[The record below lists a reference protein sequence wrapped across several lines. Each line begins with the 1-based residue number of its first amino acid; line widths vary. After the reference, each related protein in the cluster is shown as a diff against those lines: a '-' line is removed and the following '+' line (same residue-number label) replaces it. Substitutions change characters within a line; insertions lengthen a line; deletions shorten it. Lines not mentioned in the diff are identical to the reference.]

1 MPYDVELPNG
11 DIIEVPD
18 NVSQAE
24 AKQRIYKAYPQ
35 FAPKQSTERT
45 FGEAITDP
53 LLGIA
58 KGVGA
63 MAQLPGQLYGLATG
77 DFDTAAMRGPER
89 FQEYAKSLQSEGLHV
104 REALRDKAISEA
116 EKQGIASAFYTAIVQ
131 TIKDPAL
138 VSTFITET
146 VPEMI
151 PMFLTG
157 GASKLLTTGASQVAK
172 YGAKEAAENA
182 ARVAARTA
190 IGTGAVQQGADIGT
204 DTYKE
209 ALDLARAQNPKM
221 SPQEIEDLA
230 LSKARASA
238 VESGLVSLLAQKLPG
253 SKAIE
258 RRMAGLPGEGR
269 IRSGLGEA
277 ASEMLEEGGGK
288 FASNVNLQQIDPE
301 RSLTTGVGSAA
312 GLGAIG
318 GGILGAAIGR
328 GAPVPELM
336 PGQNRGETLAQSAE
350 RLQREIRD
358 NEKLLQPT
366 AAEKAISAITQ
377 APIDPVIDPFLK
389 DLNANLALEGNLNA
403 GTTNAAPGGEG
414 ALLAGLPGAGGAA
427 AGVAATQPDGV
438 VLIGQD
444 VAGTAGGEGAP
455 PDSVEPVILQN
466 RNRATPASIAQM
478 QDISARP
485 DYTRLGFSRDI
496 TTGAPVVFGGNI
508 NPQQLGKV
516 DVVAAGNKKIPVQ
529 YAVMDVNNVIAS
541 NNADGSIVPEYSTA
555 VDKTRVVGGNA
566 RIAGLQNAYR
576 NNTAA
581 AYSTELLGDNLH
593 GISPDV
599 IKGIKNPVLVRVMPA
614 SEVTKNIG
622 DITNTTGTLDLST
635 VDQAKNDAKRVDVND
650 ISYNEDGDVTDYSV
664 MQFIRSMPANE
675 HGKLI
680 DDDGQP
686 TTIARARLHAAIFAQ
701 AYQNDKLLRLYSQAV
716 DPDAKNVLNALSQ
729 AAPQMARLEGAGA
742 LDFRNDVVAAA
753 EQVVTAKKAGIST
766 PDMVAQVTIGED
778 PNVHNILTGF
788 ANNIRSAKRMA
799 RILKEAANYAYHH
812 ANTEEQ
818 DMFGESIP
826 KPSKEDITQG
836 IKEGKEYPKLSRAQK
851 GQAELFK
858 SDAEKQQ
865 TEAKEKFK
873 QQAVA
878 QAPEVIAEKKEQ
890 FKNILTKILSNM
902 GLKDVAVKLMNEVE
916 SVEAEGSY
924 AENLIKIALDAASP
938 VRTLRHEAI
947 HALKELG
954 FFSDNQWNVLLKQ
967 AKDVWVDKYLKN
979 RDVGGGPLQEGKPSR
994 YDAYMKNPAFKA
1006 DPNAILEEAIAD
1018 AFGDFDATKSPPGM
1032 IQAIL
1037 KRMRDFF
1044 AGLKRALNG
1053 AGFYTSDQAIEQL
1066 FGKIERG
1073 ELKAGEAKAGG
1084 KKLSL
1089 RTEQGKPAAIG
1100 PKMDGKFLERIEN
1113 IRRQIGDAYVSGE
1126 ISFDEYQ
1133 QRFAK
1138 TNDDYVSALSLQKK
1152 FDESV
1157 GATSLEE
1164 VFPGFTY
1171 IPIGTKVLAV
1181 GRSGTEP
1188 ARGTV
1193 IDSVDLRIGPRAY
1206 KVPVV
1211 DFGDGKRRKIG
1222 LGDIKEVFLPRPAK
1236 LSRRAPNTKEFKQWF
1251 GDSKVVDENGE
1262 PLVVYHGTAQ
1272 SLIGGAFSSKHAKSE
1287 GLAFYFSHSPLMK
1300 NPAENANDYAK
1311 NRLGE
1316 EQQVM
1321 PVYLSIENP
1330 LVVGFTEPMP
1340 TGDAAIEKWLDRM
1353 GKFNRSIDMSK
1364 EQYFQKAIRE
1374 AKKSGHDGVIVR
1386 NIEDVANDVGK
1397 MFTEETDVYIAFKP
1411 NQIKS
1416 AIGNIGTYS
1425 KENPDIRYSLRITKD
1440 NQIPDLGKDVTV
1452 AKVGKYFDDE
1462 VKKAFGSALD
1472 YNDKVAF
1479 DRAVDTATQEVLQQI
1494 TQVRSGLDWYEED
1507 IKTAFKDTTKI
1518 IPRLKKPE
1526 SRILFTVMAGIMSPN
1541 TNARE
1546 NWYIAAKAFE
1556 HYVNTKEI
1564 PGINPEN
1571 GMLWMGGQ
1579 QSANKKLQL
1588 DFLNNMVKSLKEG
1601 PAIKWL
1607 MSDHTVKEINEYRQ
1621 KYGNI
1626 KSGIEGK
1633 ATDVK
1638 PGLYAFGP
1646 KVGPFVSNLNGIHDV
1661 TVDKWMTRTF
1671 NRYFGTMVNGEGKI
1685 IDAPTEPQRRAIK
1698 ELAIKVAQNV
1708 GIKPYQVQSVLW
1720 FYEQQLFTKL
1730 GAESP
1735 SYGFS
1740 DGGRRFLNERRGEG
1754 GTPGVPNAAAPNP
1767 RAKLSLRDKL
1777 GLYSELENK
1786 IGTVGPNQAPAAQW
1800 KTMIKGMVQKGVK
1813 PEEIEWSGVNDYLD
1827 LQEGKVSKAALLE
1840 YLKEGG
1846 VKVEETTLNAEEVE
1860 PLDFEK
1866 VRDFPDGFE
1875 EYYQANYERDYGQ
1888 SDTIGIALA
1897 DGGWWVYADGNEIKA
1912 NLETREQAE
1921 RVATAYVSFY
1931 RNKQEGEAKYNYG
1944 ELILPGGTNYRE
1956 VLLTLP
1962 LKPMTEA
1969 EARKIL
1975 KVKPDAVLSQ
1985 ADIAYAARKNVNE
1998 YKSRHWDQ
2006 SNVLAHI
2013 RINDRADT
2021 DGKKVLFVE
2030 EVQSDWGQQGKK
2042 EGFDSNIKP
2051 VSRKDFDDYVDKL
2064 SDDYKAYL
2072 VQSGKDRQG
2081 VERLVDHM
2089 SWPQMAQ
2096 ELGRADEYARMRAGR
2111 DMDMAGK
2118 TVIPVAPFVTKT
2130 EGWLNLALKRIMVI
2144 AAEGGYDKVA
2154 FINGK
2159 QSAKRYNLATYID
2172 TIDYEKDDQGT
2183 YEFVATDK
2191 EGKTVYE
2198 KEEVFLSEIE
2208 GLVGKDIAKKIE
2220 AGEGVT
2226 GKHGKYRDWHTL
2238 YNLDLEVGEGKG
2250 MKVFYDQIVPIALKK
2265 LLTKVG
2271 GKTLKTVKIAEE
2283 GALWQY
2289 EFGGEVE
2296 EFFDTKKEAQDA
2308 LRATAIDNIRE
2319 YQNIENPSQSEI
2331 DEVIENADG
2340 LVYQLGGFNQP
2351 GFDVTPEMK
2360 QKIETTG
2367 LPKFSLRNTF
2377 SAQINAAVDRTTT
2390 VREDE
2395 TWGDRYSKWIASETR
2410 EELRAALINRY
2421 NRLGAYDRRRADKMG
2436 GFGLL
2441 ADASAEA
2448 AAHMSDLGS
2457 SLTAAIFRPGGGA
2470 PVYKNGVTIVDNFG
2484 GTIKGPLEIFA
2495 PLEALSQGDKEIYRY
2510 YQFWAAVNM
2519 ATRIMP
2525 STANPKGTD
2534 ITFKQSDIGLA
2545 NQILARYPEFENIQ
2559 KEWIKY
2565 NDKLAE
2571 FLVDTGVISKDA
2583 KDEWV
2588 RYGDYIPFYRQVD
2601 DTETI
2606 GPKLLQAIAGVK
2618 PPKKRKGGTEAPLA
2632 DFLETIIRNTQSSV
2646 QMGLKNVAAQRAVL
2660 VAMDLNNAGQT
2671 DVIEPLNFVSDKPD
2685 CITILVNGQQKS
2697 FRSAD
2702 KLWIS
2707 SITSLNLPDVPFI
2720 GIFTAPANLLR
2731 TLVTKD
2737 PGFMLANMMR
2747 DSMQAMIASE
2757 LKTVNPATTLANF
2770 ASALAG
2776 RSPEFEAL
2784 MNAGVL
2790 GGHEYSKDIVHSGKA
2805 FAKDLRKAAGQKTTA
2820 ETLLSPVTGLWQA
2833 LEKGAT
2839 ASDSA
2844 TRQQIYKEVLE
2855 NTKSRAYPNGN
2866 LAEAIYRSMEVMN
2879 FNRKGNSAIIRIL
2892 TAAIPFLNARIQ
2904 GLDVLYRTGF
2914 GIGMDKKSAAAIQ
2927 KQFFIRGA
2935 TMFALSCM
2943 YWALTHDDDDYKKQE
2958 QETKDNYWL
2967 LPSLGIKIPIPFEI
2981 GILFKVIPE
2990 RIMAASFGT
2999 DTAGDFAKS
3008 MKRQLINTLDIN
3020 WGIPQTFK
3028 PALEAVTN
3036 HSFFTDRPIVGQGM
3050 EGVEP
3055 GYQAGPN
3062 TSKIAAEI
3070 GKAANLSPMKIDH
3083 LISGYTG
3090 TMGMYAF
3097 NLFDSIFKMNDD
3109 KTYASNRFE
3118 QTPVFKR
3125 FLIDPNARGTV
3136 TAYYETK
3143 NAADSVVRT
3152 AALMERTMNYQ
3163 EWGPYYK
3170 ENMRAIATHEYLL
3183 DLEKTMKSFR
3193 EMRGM
3198 IQANKSTPD
3207 EKRDALEN
3215 LTKAENKLT
3224 ANIQTIKKNI
3234 Q

>member
-1 MPYDVELPNG
+1 
-11 DIIEVPD
+11 
-18 NVSQAE
+18 
-24 AKQRIYKAYPQ
+24 
-35 FAPKQSTERT
+35 
-45 FGEAITDP
+45 
-53 LLGIA
+53 
-58 KGVGA
+58 
-63 MAQLPGQLYGLATG
+63 
-77 DFDTAAMRGPER
+77 
-89 FQEYAKSLQSEGLHV
+89 
-104 REALRDKAISEA
+104 
-116 EKQGIASAFYTAIVQ
+116 
-131 TIKDPAL
+131 
-138 VSTFITET
+138 
-146 VPEMI
+146 
-151 PMFLTG
+151 
-157 GASKLLTTGASQVAK
+157 
-172 YGAKEAAENA
+172 
-182 ARVAARTA
+182 
-190 IGTGAVQQGADIGT
+190 
-204 DTYKE
+204 
-209 ALDLARAQNPKM
+209 M

-238 VESGLVSLLAQKLPG
+238 VESGLVSLLSQKLPG

-318 GGILGAAIGR
+318 GGILGTAIGH

-366 AAEKAISAITQ
+366 TAEKAISAITQ

-389 DLNANLALEGNLNA
+389 NLNANLALEGNLNA

-414 ALLAGLPGAGGAA
+414 ALLAGLPGTGGTA

-444 VAGTAGGEGAP
+444 VAGTAGGEGTP

-516 DVVAAGNKKIPVQ
+516 DVVAAGDKKIPVQ

-836 IKEGKEYPKLSRAQK
+836 IKEGKEYPKLSRVQK

-858 SDAEKQQ
+858 SNAEKQQ

-873 QQAVA
+873 QKAVA

-994 YDAYMKNPAFKA
+994 YDAYMKDPAFKA

-1018 AFGDFDATKSPPGM
+1018 AFGDFDATKAPPGM

-1073 ELKAGEAKAGG
+1073 ELTPGKAQAGAE
-1084 KKLSL
+1084 KLSL
-1089 RTEQGKPAAIG
+1089 
-1100 PKMDGKFLERIEN
+1100 
-1113 IRRQIGDAYVSGE
+1113 
-1126 ISFDEYQ
+1126 
-1133 QRFAK
+1133 
-1138 TNDDYVSALSLQKK
+1138 
-1152 FDESV
+1152 
-1157 GATSLEE
+1157 
-1164 VFPGFTY
+1164 
-1171 IPIGTKVLAV
+1171 
-1181 GRSGTEP
+1181 
-1188 ARGTV
+1188 
-1193 IDSVDLRIGPRAY
+1193 
-1206 KVPVV
+1206 
-1211 DFGDGKRRKIG
+1211 
-1222 LGDIKEVFLPRPAK
+1222 
-1236 LSRRAPNTKEFKQWF
+1236 RAPNTKEFKQFFGDSKVVDENGEPLVVYHTGRFDANEIISGAEKNKREQSPLEGNHGIYFTTNPEYSVLYGGERLVGKEKTPSDVGVTMYPVYLNIKKPFVIKDQAQLTVLEKFKKLVLGSRKIPVNKTSIRPEFDSMFVTKEYKDELIKRGYDGIINKVYDEIVAFEPNQIKSAIGNIGTYNRENPDIRYSLRAPDTKEFKQFF

-1262 PLVVYHGTAQ
+1262 PLVVYHGTTKDFNEFVIAQ
-1272 SLIGGAFSSKHAKSE
+1272 KANRGNNPDG
-1287 GLAFYFSHSPLMK
+1287 FYFTPST
-1300 NPAENANDYAK
+1300 AEASDYAEYAAK
-1311 NRLGE
+1311 RSKGE
-1316 EQQVM
+1316 DNVSIM
-1321 PVYLSIENP
+1321 PVFLNIENP
-1330 LVVGFTEPMP
+1330 FVENSPVNKAMLNQF
-1340 TGDAAIEKWLDRM
+1340 EKELKKDNPNLNDSW
-1353 GKFNRSIDMSK
+1353 IK
-1364 EQYFQKAIRE
+1364 EKL
-1374 AKKSGHDGVIVR
+1374 G
-1386 NIEDVANDVGK
+1386 
-1397 MFTEETDVYIAFKP
+1397 AFKERSNRKTRWFP
-1411 NQIKS
+1411 EIFPSISFPTDAMTRVLEAGGYDGFKDGRHWIAINANQIKS
-1416 AIGNIGTYS
+1416 ATGNIGTYDR
-1425 KENPDIRYSLRITKD
+1425 KNPDIRYSLRITKD

-1479 DRAVDTATQEVLQQI
+1479 DRAVDTATQEVLQQM

-1526 SRILFTVMAGIMSPN
+1526 NRILFTVMAGIMSPN

-1571 GMLWMGGQ
+1571 GMLWMGGT

-1601 PAIKWL
+1601 PAIDWL

-1685 IDAPTEPQRRAIK
+1685 IDAPTEPQRRAVK

-1754 GTPGVPNAAAPNP
+1754 GTSGVPNAAAPNP

-1786 IGTVGPNQAPAAQW
+1786 IGAVGPNQAPAAQW
-1800 KTMIKGMVQKGVK
+1800 KAMIKGMVQKGVK

-1860 PLDFEK
+1860 PLDFEE
-1866 VRDFPDGFE
+1866 VRDVPDGFE
-1875 EYYQANYERDYGQ
+1875 KYYQANYERDYGQ

-1921 RVATAYVSFY
+1921 RAALAYVSFY
-1931 RNKQEGEAKYNYG
+1931 RNKQEGEAKYN
-1944 ELILPGGTNYRE
+1944 LFVLPGGTDYRE

-1962 LKPMTEA
+1962 VKKQPKVNLTNWRAKWFDESTGADYEGWNVIADMPNGKIFRSEIGTDSASNEA
-1969 EARKIL
+1969 EAIAQAKEVASRHSITDEEE
-1975 KVKPDAVLSQ
+1975 KV
-1985 ADIAYAARKNVNE
+1985 N
-1998 YKSRHWDQ
+1998 YKSSHWDQ
-2006 SNVLAHI
+2006 PNVLAHI
-2013 RINDRADT
+2013 RLNDRLDE
-2021 DGKKVLFVE
+2021 DNKKVLFVE
-2030 EVQSDWGQQGKK
+2030 EIQSDWGQEGKK
-2042 EGFDSNIKP
+2042 EGFKTSVNVQRKAVKAI
-2051 VSRKDFDDYVDKL
+2051 RKDGYWEIRDQNNSFITNVLDYDIPNFGGENEAINEGQRRL
-2064 SDDYKAYL
+2064 EESESQTYPD
-2072 VQSGKDRQG
+2072 
-2081 VERLVDHM
+2081 ERV
-2089 SWPQMAQ
+2089 PN
-2096 ELGRADEYARMRAGR
+2096 
-2111 DMDMAGK
+2111 
-2118 TVIPVAPFVTKT
+2118 APFVNKT

-2154 FINGK
+2154 FITGEQSHQRFPKKNDGTSTRGSFSAFYGEEDGSVVDDKGDQKFDKNGK
-2159 QSAKRYNLATYID
+2159 PA
-2172 TIDYEKDDQGT
+2172 
-2183 YEFVATDK
+2183 
-2191 EGKTVYE
+2191 
-2198 KEEVFLSEIE
+2198 
-2208 GLVGKDIAKKIE
+2208 
-2220 AGEGVT
+2220 
-2226 GKHGKYRDWHTL
+2226 
-2238 YNLDLEVGEGKG
+2238 
-2250 MKVFYDQIVPIALKK
+2250 VPMVQTALKD
-2265 LLTKVG
+2265 LLRKVDS
-2271 GKTLKTVKIAEE
+2271 KTLNTIEIKTENKP
-2283 GALWQY
+2283 WQY
-2289 EFGGEVE
+2289 TYGRDSKS
-2296 EFFDTKKEAQDA
+2296 FDTEKEAQDA
-2308 LRATAIDNIRE
+2308 LHEKAIFDLKE
-2319 YQNIENPSQSEI
+2319 YAEIKNPSESEI
-2331 DEVIENADG
+2331 NQMIAHNDG
-2340 LVYQLGGFNQP
+2340 AVSRVANLNQP
-2351 GFDVTPEMK
+2351 GFDVTAEMK
-2360 QKIETTG
+2360 QKVETTG

-2395 TWGDRYSKWIASETR
+2395 TWGDRYSKWIASDTR

-2470 PVYKNGVTIVDNFG
+2470 PVYKNGVTVVDNFG

-2545 NQILARYPEFENIQ
+2545 NQILVRYPEFENIQ

-2660 VAMDLNNAGQT
+2660 VAMDLNSAGKT
-2671 DVIEPLNFVSDKPD
+2671 DIIEPLSFVSDKPD
-2685 CITILVNGQQKS
+2685 CITVLVNGQQKS
-2697 FRSAD
+2697 FRSGD

-2855 NTKSRAYPNGN
+2855 NTKSPAYPNGN

-2914 GIGMDKKSAAAIQ
+2914 GVGMDKKSAAAIQ

-3020 WGIPQTFK
+3020 WGIPQAFK

-3097 NLFDSIFKMNDD
+3097 SLFDSIFKMNDD

-3193 EMRGM
+3193 EMRAM